1 MFCHPY
7 SNGEQNTRSRT
18 VGQFCWKLSA
28 EMTRQN
34 GKQTSTTTIIIIGN
48 KKRHNQL
55 LVFVFVLLSGLSKPH
70 HPFFSNNATLSGA
83 FVGCQH
89 SHAGLARLSSAASV
103 HLQLS
108 VEGKQSCIC

>member
-1 MFCHPY
+1 
-7 SNGEQNTRSRT
+7 
-18 VGQFCWKLSA
+18 
-28 EMTRQN
+28 MTRQN

-48 KKRHNQL
+48 KKLHNQL

-108 VEGKQSCIC
+108 VEGKNPVYAEFHLSKINTIFMEGAVLETYIST